1 MKKFIIERNIPGA
14 GQLSQEQLQEIARTS
29 CKAAGDLDASYH
41 WVQTF
46 VTDDKMYCVH
56 IAPDEATIRQHA
68 KNGGFPADSVKEVA
82 TIFDAST
89 AG

>member
-14 GQLSQEQLQEIARTS
+14 GQLTPEQLQDIARTS
-29 CKAAGDLDASYH
+29 CKAAGDLGKSYH

-56 IAPDEATIRQHA
+56 VAPDEATIRQHA
-68 KNGGFPADSVKEVA
+68 ANGGFPADSVKEVA

>member
-14 GQLSQEQLQEIARTS
+14 GALTGDQLKDIARTS
-29 CKAAGDLDASYH
+29 CGAAGKLNRPYH

-56 IAPDEATIRQHA
+56 VAPDEETVRQHA
-68 KNGGFPADSVKEVA
+68 SNGGFPADRVSEVR

>member
-1 MKKFIIERNIPGA
+1 MKKYIIERNIPDA
-14 GQLSQEQLQEIARTS
+14 GKLSRDQLREIARTS
-29 CKAAGDLDASYH
+29 CQAVNQLDAPYH

-56 IAPDEATIRQHA
+56 VAPNEATVREHA
-68 KNGGFPADSVKEVA
+68 RKGGFPADRVAEVKN
-82 TIFDAST
+82 IFDAST

>member
-14 GQLSQEQLQEIARTS
+14 GQLSPEQLQEIARTS
-29 CKAAGDLDASYH
+29 CKAAGDLGAPYH

-56 IAPDEATIRQHA
+56 VAPDEATIRQHA

-82 TIFDAST
+82 AIFDAST